1 MASALDTAH
10 PFIGRLDAVESLN
23 RQSED
28 TLAGHGGVTFLVGE
42 TGVGKSTLIGEIVA
56 RARAHGIQVLEGRA
70 PALEDPPPFL
80 LIREALQ
87 SVQPMA
93 PPLAGGERSDPS
105 RDTPPVPASEAVF
118 IGFAPGFESH
128 PPSESVEVEERLLH
142 ALTEAGERTDTNR
155 ERLLTRLADQFL
167 VLTSRGPTM
176 LVLDDLHLADDSS
189 LGCVEYLASQ
199 FENRP
204 LWILASVR
212 AYASLPEERRERLE
226 RLERA
231 THANRIVVRPFTSA
245 ELADFV
251 RILEPDRPTTAEQ
264 IARWHSETGGNPL
277 FLAQILRLRR
287 EGAAPL
293 DRGEIPTAASLS
305 EFLAST
311 LPGLDEEAQRV
322 VAVASVL
329 GNEFPFAQL
338 LGASGEEEE
347 RLAEITDRLVGRG
360 VLIEHP
366 DEQLAFVSS
375 EVRDQIYAGL
385 TETRRRL
392 LHRNVAVALES
403 AAPIQ
408 VETIYALARH
418 FYLGKV
424 DEKAVQYNRM
434 AADFAIRTFSPLIAR
449 EHLERALDAHQRAYP
464 KDARGEIDLTLELA
478 IQLDY
483 LGELQTAE
491 QLLRKILR
499 RRAVH
504 QREMAAQEILVEL
517 YLVRVLSDQGAWME
531 AERNTR
537 ELESRIGPETS
548 ALTQIAFHRLRG
560 EALFYLGRYPEALAE
575 HDAALTLARAIPNE
589 REIALEEV
597 RRGTALSMMPGRME
611 EAIQGVNKGAQALE
625 ALGDQRE
632 ASFAHIFLGATFG
645 GEGRFDDSA
654 REFRRALELGEQ
666 AHDPRRVGWSRFNLA
681 DILREQKQ
689 FDEALDQNRRSRQI
703 LERIGDRF
711 ALVQTMIIQGKILL
725 DQGRLNEAEV
735 ELLDAFRL
743 VRELKTPADEVD
755 VVLRLAQL
763 AWARGDRV
771 SAERRVE
778 ELERQG
784 IDRLRPDISGDFAR
798 LKKALSDPRGAAANV
813 PS

>member
-1 MASALDTAH
+1 MASTLDTAR
-10 PFIGRLDAVESLN
+10 PFIGRLDAVESLT

-28 TLAGHGGVTFLVGE
+28 TLAGRGGVTFLVGE
-42 TGVGKSTLIGEIVA
+42 TGVGKSTLVAEIVA
-56 RARAHGIQVLEGRA
+56 RARGHGIQVLTARA

-87 SVQPMA
+87 SIQPISGTSGTT
-93 PPLAGGERSDPS
+93 LERSAAAHAPS
-105 RDTPPVPASEAVF
+105 PEAVF
-118 IGFAPGFESH
+118 IGFAPRFEAS
-128 PPSESVEVEERLLH
+128 PRNEPVEVEERLLH

-155 ERLLTRLADQFL
+155 ERLLTGLADQFL
-167 VLTSRGPTM
+167 MLTSRGPTM
-176 LVLDDLHLADDSS
+176 LVLEDLHLADVSS
-189 LGCVEYLASQ
+189 IGCVEYLATQ
-199 FENRP
+199 LENRP
-204 LWILASVR
+204 LWILASLR
-212 AYASLPEERRERLE
+212 SYASLSEERRQRLE
-226 RLERA
+226 RLEQA
-231 THANRIVVRPFTSA
+231 THATRIVVRPLTSA

-251 RILEPDRPTTAEQ
+251 RVLEPERSTTAEQ

-277 FLAQILRLRR
+277 FLEQILRMRR
-287 EGAAPL
+287 EGGAPSDL
-293 DRGEIPTAASLS
+293 AEVPTPPSLS

-311 LPGLDEEAQRV
+311 LPGLDEEEQRV

-329 GNEFPFAQL
+329 GKEFPFLLL
-338 LGASGEEEE
+338 LGASREEEE
-347 RLAEITDRLVGRG
+347 RLAEVTDRLVGHG
-360 VLIEHP
+360 VLVEQP
-366 DEQLAFVSS
+366 NEQLSFVSD
-375 EVRDQIYAGL
+375 EVRSQIYSSL

-392 LHRNVAVALES
+392 LHRHAAAALES
-403 AAPIQ
+403 TSIVD
-408 VETIYALARH
+408 VETVYALARH
-418 FYLGKV
+418 YYLGKV
-424 DEKAVQYNRM
+424 DDKAVQYNRM
-434 AADFAIRTFSPLIAR
+434 AADFAIRTFSPVIAR
-449 EHLERALDAHQRAYP
+449 EHLERALDAHLRAFP
-464 KDARGEIDLTLELA
+464 KDATGEIDLTLELA

-517 YLVRVLSDQGAWME
+517 YLVRVLSDQGAWTE
-531 AERNTR
+531 AESTTR
-537 ELESRIGPETS
+537 ELASRIGPQTTP
-548 ALTQIAFHRLRG
+548 LTQIAFHRLRG
-560 EALFYLGRYPEALAE
+560 EALFYLGRYPDALQE
-575 HDAALTLARAIPNE
+575 HDAALALARAIPSE

-611 EAIQGVNKGAQALE
+611 EAIAGVQRGARALE
-625 ALGDQRE
+625 ALGDHRE

-645 GEGRFDDSA
+645 GEGRLDESA

-666 AHDPRRVGWSRFNLA
+666 AQDPRRVGWSRFNLA

-689 FDEALDQNRRSRQI
+689 FEEALDQNRRSRQI

-725 DQGRLNEAEV
+725 DQGRLDEAEV

-763 AWARGDRV
+763 AWARGDR
-771 SAERRVE
+771 ATALRRVE

-784 IDRLRPDISGDFAR
+784 IERLRPDIASDFAR
-798 LKKALSDPRGAAANV
+798 LKRALANPSGAAAHA

>member
-1 MASALDTAH
+1 MATPMDTVR
-10 PFIGRLDAVESLN
+10 PFIGRLDAVESLT

-28 TLAGHGGVTFLVGE
+28 TLAGRGGVTFLIGE
-42 TGVGKSTLIGEIVA
+42 TGVGKSTLVAEIVA
-56 RARAHGIQVLEGRA
+56 RAREHGIQVLAGRA

-87 SVQPMA
+87 SAQPI
-93 PPLAGGERSDPS
+93 AGSAERVRPFGTGARGAAS
-105 RDTPPVPASEAVF
+105 SEAVF
-118 IGFAPGFESH
+118 IGFAPGFESS
-128 PPSESVEVEERLLH
+128 PRNEPVEVEERLLH
-142 ALTEAGERTDTNR
+142 ALTEAGERTDTSR
-155 ERLLTRLADQFL
+155 ERLLTGLAEQFL
-167 VLTSRGPTM
+167 MLTSRGPTM
-176 LVLDDLHLADDSS
+176 LVLEDLHLADVSS
-189 LGCVEYLASQ
+189 IGCVEYLASQ
-199 FENRP
+199 LENRP
-204 LWILASVR
+204 LWILASLR
-212 AYASLPEERRERLE
+212 SYASLPEERRQRLE
-226 RLERA
+226 RLEQA
-231 THANRIVVRPFTSA
+231 THANRIIVRPFTSA

-251 RILEPDRPTTAEQ
+251 RVLEPERSATAEQ

-277 FLAQILRLRR
+277 FLEQILRMRR
-287 EGAAPL
+287 EGGATSDLPEASAPS
-293 DRGEIPTAASLS
+293 SLS
-305 EFLAST
+305 EFLART
-311 LPGLDEEAQRV
+311 LPELDEEAQRV

-329 GNEFPFAQL
+329 GNEFPFLQL

-347 RLAEITDRLVGRG
+347 RLAEITDRLVGHG
-360 VLIEHP
+360 VLVEHP
-366 DEQLAFVSS
+366 DEQLSFVSDD
-375 EVRDQIYAGL
+375 VRMQIYSGL

-392 LHRNVAVALES
+392 LHRRAAAALES
-403 AAPIQ
+403 VSPVD
-408 VETIYALARH
+408 VETVYALARH
-418 FYLGKV
+418 YYLGKV
-424 DEKAVQYNRM
+424 DDKAVQYNRM

-449 EHLERALDAHQRAYP
+449 EHLERALEAHQRAYP
-464 KDARGEIDLTLELA
+464 KESSGEIDLTLELA

-517 YLVRVLSDQGAWME
+517 YLVRVLSDQGAWTE
-531 AERNTR
+531 AERTTR
-537 ELESRIGPETS
+537 ELASRIGPQTTP
-548 ALTQIAFHRLRG
+548 LTQIAFHRLRG
-560 EALFYLGRYPEALAE
+560 EALFYLGRYPDALEE
-575 HDAALTLARAIPNE
+575 HDAALALARAIPNE

-597 RRGTALSMMPGRME
+597 RRGTALSMMPGRLE
-611 EAIQGVNKGAQALE
+611 ESIEGVRKGARALE

-645 GEGRFDDSA
+645 GEGRLDDSV

-689 FDEALDQNRRSRQI
+689 FEEALEQNRRSRQI

-725 DQGRLNEAEV
+725 DQGRLDEAEV

-763 AWARGDRV
+763 AWARGDR
-771 SAERRVE
+771 ATTERRIE

-784 IDRLRPDISGDFAR
+784 IERLRPDIGADFAR
-798 LKKALSDPRGAAANV
+798 LKEAIAKASGGAPHA